1 MRVLFYTYGMVRGTE
16 HLMPWRTLVEVAKWM
31 NVTESYQCAICSAQT
46 PEDPRTYEGITI
58 YSVEPN
64 IDTLARMVDDG
75 KWDKVFYPV
84 TYRQGLGNM
93 EGLTKIPAEVI
104 AYVPGGLTPLSG
116 SLRLIL
122 DGNWKYAM
130 PYLLDTLT
138 PHKRLMSSLHKA
150 GITKM
155 VCQAPLTANDA
166 IRSGLDANDVFCALP
181 GKDAPMLTDES
192 LVKSL
197 GLEHQ
202 KFLLFSGA
210 PAPTR
215 GALLALKAFDNV
227 AEKLPGVK
235 FVMLMRRD
243 VQSDFRDV
251 EKAIKAIKHQ
261 QQVVISFEKVT
272 REQLFGMF
280 KSAWAVLLPFIIVP
294 SEIPLTF
301 FEVMSFGTPVITY
314 ENGGTTDYLR
324 AGLKIAKKR
333 DEKSLGEAMISL
345 CLNEDERM
353 NLSVKAKQ
361 LMDNHPTWEQT
372 AQIWAKAIEGQNV

>member
-1 MRVLFYTYGMVRGTE
+1 
-16 HLMPWRTLVEVAKWM
+16 
-31 NVTESYQCAICSAQT
+31 
-46 PEDPRTYEGITI
+46 
-58 YSVEPN
+58 
-64 IDTLARMVDDG
+64 
-75 KWDKVFYPV
+75 
-84 TYRQGLGNM
+84 
-93 EGLTKIPAEVI
+93 
-104 AYVPGGLTPLSG
+104 
-116 SLRLIL
+116 
-122 DGNWKYAM
+122 
-130 PYLLDTLT
+130 
-138 PHKRLMSSLHKA
+138 
-150 GITKM
+150 M

-197 GLEHQ
+197 GLENQ

-227 AEKLPGVK
+227 AEELPGVK

-251 EKAIKAIKHQ
+251 EKAIRTIRHQ
-261 QQVVISFEKVT
+261 QQVVISFKKVT

-280 KSAWAVLLPFIIVP
+280 KRAWAVLLPFIIVP

-345 CLNEDERM
+345 CRNEDERM
-353 NLSVKAKQ
+353 NLSVEAKQ